1 MVINIQWL
9 DHIGGS
15 MDSQNHNIRVR
26 FAPSPTGYL
35 HIGGARTALFNWLY
49 ARHYGGTFVLR
60 IEDTDTLRSTP
71 EAVKAIID
79 GMNWL
84 GLDWDEGP
92 EKGGEYGPYFQMQ
105 RLNLYQQYVDQLL
118 KKGKAYYCYCTSEE
132 LEARRKKRLTEGG
145 SAIYD
150 RKCLNLSDAEKRQFE
165 QEGRKPAIRLK
176 MPESQI
182 TVHDLIKGRMD
193 FDSRLLSDFVIV
205 KSDGIPTY
213 NFAVVVDD
221 ILMKISLVM
230 RGDDHISNTPKQIV
244 IYQALEAD
252 LPDFAH
258 IPMIMG
264 PDNTRLSKRHGATSV
279 MEYRNMGFLPEAVVN
294 YITHLGW
301 SSGDNQEIFALDELI
316 KGFTLDK
323 ISKHAAIFNM
333 EKLNWF
339 NSEYLKKMPDE
350 DYVKKLLPYL
360 QEVQFLGKEVD
371 NKEFEWL
378 EKVVFL
384 MKSRVRN
391 FRQFLEFADYF
402 FTDDF
407 KFEEGITKD
416 LEQDGVIITL
426 EKLANR
432 LKEVVLWNE
441 ENIEKV
447 IREIANELGLKGKQ
461 IIHPTRISVSGK
473 KIGPSLFALMEVLGK
488 EKNVQRLERMAKTL
502 REKNR

>member
-1 MVINIQWL
+1 
-9 DHIGGS
+9 
-15 MDSQNHNIRVR
+15 MDSKNKNIRVR

-49 ARHYGGTFVLR
+49 ARHYGGTFILR
-60 IEDTDTLRSTP
+60 IEDTDKLRSTP
-71 EAVKAIID
+71 EAVNAILD
-79 GMNWL
+79 GMKWL

-92 EKGGEYGPYFQMQ
+92 GKGGEYGPYFQMQ
-105 RLNLYQQYVDQLL
+105 RLNLYKQYVDQLL
-118 KKGKAYYCYCTSEE
+118 EKGKAYYCYCTREE
-132 LEARRKKRLTEGG
+132 LETRRKKRLTEGG
-145 SAIYD
+145 TAIYD
-150 RKCLNLSDAEKRQFE
+150 RKCLNLSEAEKGRFE
-165 QEGRKPAIRLK
+165 KEGRKPAIRLR
-176 MPESQI
+176 MPENQI
-182 TVHDLIKGRMD
+182 IVNDLIKGKMD

-221 ILMKISLVM
+221 ILMKISMVM

-244 IYQALEAD
+244 IYQALEVP

-279 MEYRNMGFLPEAVVN
+279 IEYKKMGFLPEAVVN
-294 YITHLGW
+294 YIAHLGW
-301 SSGDNQEIFALDELI
+301 SSGNNQELFTIDELI

-323 ISKHAAIFNM
+323 ISKHSAIFSM

-350 DYVKKLLPYL
+350 NYAKMLLPYL
-360 QEVQFLGKEVD
+360 QEAQFMANEVSS
-371 NKEFEWL
+371 EELQWL
-378 EKVVFL
+378 EKVVSL

-407 KFEEGITKD
+407 KYEDGITED
-416 LEQDGVIITL
+416 LEQDNVIKIL
-426 EKLANR
+426 DYLAGQLR
-432 LKEVVLWNE
+432 KIVSWKEE
-441 ENIEKV
+441 DIENTV
-447 IREIANELGLKGKQ
+447 REVANEMGLKGKQ

-488 EKNVQRLERMAKTL
+488 EKNIKHLEKMIEIL
-502 REKNR
+502 EEKKLENKIS